1 MFTRSRGRGWQS
13 GIRSDVFLAP
23 MIPAILAVSKM
34 GPFGPIISVFP
45 TPRPSSSSRNADS
58 TSGGKTTVD
67 RATATLREGDLRPTS
82 TMLTPSPCGVRWE
95 NGDATV
101 DGANDDDDD
110 GGSFDCNV
118 SISSAVP
125 SARYAVVAFLN

>member
-1 MFTRSRGRGWQS
+1 
-13 GIRSDVFLAP
+13 L
-23 MIPAILAVSKM
+23 
-34 GPFGPIISVFP
+34 
-45 TPRPSSSSRNADS
+45 N
-58 TSGGKTTVD
+58 
-67 RATATLREGDLRPTS
+67 PTS

-101 DGANDDDDD
+101 DGADDDDDD